1 MDVLLSLLLLV
12 LFVVTVG
19 KLAGRL
25 LGIRLGNVRGAIV
38 GLVGWVAGLLAAI
51 YIAGE
56 ESGGWREI
64 DVRSFG
70 DAVEVGAIV
79 LVFGVLAA
87 MPVAIMT
94 DLLTRSGR
102 VRTRRGRRRRLLHPI
117 RATRAE
123 LAPYGRLRELVG
135 NARKENI
142 LHWRYASRSALES
155 PDLSR
160 RLRAVLEDS
169 GGMLV
174 KLGQIASTRTDVL
187 PAATTEELAKLRAD
201 VRTVPEEEIRAV
213 LEAELGEPVERAF
226 ASFEFEPLAAASIGQ
241 THRAVLV
248 DGTPV
253 VVKVQ
258 RPGIDEVVARD
269 AAVLRLATAQLER
282 RVEAA
287 RAIRLTGFG
296 EELIA
301 GLEEELDYLHEGA
314 VGTRLRENRAQ
325 DTGIAVPLVHP
336 AVSTG
341 RVLVMEQ
348 VVARPID
355 DPAALAASP
364 VPADELARRLLASFI
379 GQVLDDGLFHADPHP
394 GNLLLDDEGTIWLLD
409 FGSVGRLDARALD
422 GLRGLALGV
431 ATNEPGILARAART
445 LAGDDGFVDL
455 RALET
460 DLGVQLGALDEPGG
474 LDPRV
479 IGEVLA
485 VMQRH
490 DMRPPASVTMLARAL
505 LTLEGTLRAIDPGL
519 SLVKTSREVV
529 MTDHRDAFGTPQELL
544 QREALSA
551 LPALRTLPEH
561 AETLANQLRAGRL
574 TVRTERFS
582 GPDGD
587 VVDAWVDRLV
597 IALIAGMSVIG
608 SAIVLLAAAMTDTTD
623 IRTALWILG
632 FAGLTFATTLA
643 MRGAARA
650 LRRHLQRVE

>member
-1 MDVLLSLLLLV
+1 MNVVLSVLLLI
-12 LFVVTVG
+12 LFVIAVG
-19 KLAGRL
+19 KLTGRL
-25 LGIRLGNVRGAIV
+25 LGIRLGNLRGAIV
-38 GLVGWVAGLLAAI
+38 GLIGWVAGLLAAI
-51 YIAGE
+51 YIVGE
-56 ESGGWREI
+56 ASGSWRRI
-64 DVRSFG
+64 DVETAG
-70 DAVEVGAIV
+70 DGISVIAIV

-87 MPVAIMT
+87 MPVAIVI
-94 DLLTRSGR
+94 DLITRTGPPHGP
-102 VRTRRGRRRRLLHPI
+102 RRRRRRLLHPI
-117 RATRAE
+117 RAVRAA
-123 LAPYGRLRELVG
+123 LAPYGRLRELVA
-135 NARKENI
+135 NARRENL
-142 LHWRYASRSALES
+142 LHFRYASRSALES

-201 VRTVPEEEIRAV
+201 VRKVPEAEVREM
-213 LEAELGEPVERAF
+213 LETELGEPVERAF
-226 ASFEFEPLAAASIGQ
+226 GSFEFEPLAAASIGQ
-241 THRAVLV
+241 THRAVLA

-269 AAVLRLATAQLER
+269 AAVLRLATSQLER

-287 RAIRLTGFG
+287 RAIRLGDFS

-314 VGTRLRENRAQ
+314 VGTRLRENRAT
-325 DTGIAVPLVHP
+325 DAGIAVPRVH
-336 AVSTG
+336 ASLSTA

-348 VVARPID
+348 VVARPIV
-355 DPAALAASP
+355 DPEALGASP
-364 VPADELARRLLASFI
+364 VPRDELARRLLASFI

-394 GNLLLDDEGTIWLLD
+394 GNLLLDAQGTIWMLD

-422 GLRGLALGV
+422 GLRGIALGV
-431 ATNEPGILARAART
+431 ATDEPGILARAART

-460 DLGVQLGALDEPGG
+460 DMSVQLGALDEPGG

-490 DMRPPASVTMLARAL
+490 GMRPPSSITLLARAL
-505 LTLEGTLRAIDPGL
+505 ITLEGTLRGIDPGL

-544 QREALSA
+544 QREALTA

-561 AETLANQLRAGRL
+561 AETLANQLRSGRL
-574 TVRTERFS
+574 TVRTERFA
-582 GPDGD
+582 GADRD

-608 SAIVLLAAAMTDTTD
+608 SAVVLLAAAMTGSDD

-632 FAGLTFATTLA
+632 FAGLTFSTTLA

-650 LRRHLQRVE
+650 LRRHLERVT